1 MSEDRR
7 YDLKA
12 LMKEFKLTEQQVRY
26 RLLKL
31 QPVFDRIEYV
41 PKRGQQ
47 NKILLSDEGMRIFR
61 QLVTLEQKGHL
72 VKDGVRVLLSE
83 LPRGEAPSRRRA
95 YERQIEELKEEIEFL
110 RRQNEDLRA
119 MLRELVGKAASGL
132 SDERSDV
139 ATKEEPPTT

>member
-1 MSEDRR
+1 VSEDRR